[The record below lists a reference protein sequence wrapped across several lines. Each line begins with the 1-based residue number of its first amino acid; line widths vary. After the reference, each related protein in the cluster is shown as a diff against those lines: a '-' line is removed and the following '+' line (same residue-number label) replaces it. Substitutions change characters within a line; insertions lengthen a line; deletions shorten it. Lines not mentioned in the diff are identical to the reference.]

1 MASTVRCR
9 LEAAA
14 LALAGDVDAA
24 TRASV
29 SQVHCKAICQML
41 RPIVASLSDMD
52 IADLSG
58 LASGVPWCGT
68 DGQTIQAALCA
79 SVRVEPT
86 GAQRKRRAMQDLTP
100 FMSFFTEAE
109 WGQLLNERLDA
120 V

>member
-1 MASTVRCR
+1 M
-9 LEAAA
+9 EAAA

-86 GAQRKRRAMQDLTP
+86 GAQRKRMRRAMQDLTP
-100 FMSFFTEAE
+100 SLSFFTEAE
-109 WGQLLNERLDA
+109 WGQLID